1 MREMFVSYGER
12 GLFGGLFGEQIVSQ
26 GGSGFFSEHEV
37 GAIVRSLTDRS
48 PDAMRISVKDKVLAI
63 CPHADVSWI
72 SSLRRFDP
80 QFKQRDLLSRIVR
93 WFNNLW

>member
-1 MREMFVSYGER
+1 MFVSYGER
-12 GLFGGLFGEQIVSQ
+12 GLFGGLFGKQIVPNE
-26 GGSGFFSEHEV
+26 GSGFFSEHEV

-48 PDAMRISVKDKVLAI
+48 PDARRLSVKDRVLAI

-80 QFKQRDLLSRIVR
+80 EFKQRDLLSRIVR
-93 WFNNLW
+93 WFKNIW